1 MHPVTRLVNVI
12 SLTLSFPESVMEI
25 CNVVLTFEPVNEI
38 PLCDHSNEICFTV
51 LSYDTVCLAGFEK
64 LKVVIFS

>member
-1 MHPVTRLVNVI
+1 
-12 SLTLSFPESVMEI
+12 MEI

-38 PLCDHSNEICFTV
+38 PLCDHSNEISFTV

-64 LKVVIFS
+64 LKVVVFS